1 MLTAS
6 VATSATNGTAVLDVF
21 APDRPRREPGQ
32 ASLVTATPDLALL
45 FQEGLVQMKERPAA
59 SRHRRRAGEVS
70 VGSVSEL
77 CQMPPETLARHRDVR
92 GHSDAHECCGK

>member
-21 APDRPRREPGQ
+21 APDRPRREPAQ

-45 FQEGLVQMKERPAA
+45 FQE
-59 SRHRRRAGEVS
+59 
-70 VGSVSEL
+70 
-77 CQMPPETLARHRDVR
+77 
-92 GHSDAHECCGK
+92 